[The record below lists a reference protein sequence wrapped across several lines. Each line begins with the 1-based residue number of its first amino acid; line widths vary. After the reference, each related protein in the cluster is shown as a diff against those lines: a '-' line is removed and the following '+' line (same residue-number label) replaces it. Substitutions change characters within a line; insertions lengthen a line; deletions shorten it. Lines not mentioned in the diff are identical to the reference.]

1 MPASLQGADPARSAE
16 AAAYADTVREQL
28 RAMQRAQAE
37 LGQTLVRIADA
48 GLMGLFGY
56 ARLQPWLQEI
66 GYMGKKSA
74 NALVKRALA
83 LNPHREGS
91 NMVPARAPLTGA
103 AAAEGLLSDDNIDM
117 ILQALGA
124 IPDEHHATA
133 EPQLVGMATGAGPDQ
148 VREVGE
154 RILGHVRPDG
164 DPPADT
170 EHREPQRT
178 CVLQKKRRGGW
189 HLEADVDDVA
199 GAFMNATL
207 DAMSQPR
214 TGDDGPDTRDLTRR
228 KGDALVDVFDLAMNS
243 PELPTQAGER
253 VHLTVTI
260 PAQVLKT
267 AMGQACLD
275 LTTQISAWEA
285 RVWACDCTLIPA
297 TLGAHGEVLD
307 LGRAKRLIT
316 PGQRRALYL
325 RDRGCCFPGCRRPPR
340 HCQGHHIRG
349 WEHGGPTDLAN
360 LTLLC
365 AHHRVTRMRLRGS
378 DVEARVA

>member
-1 MPASLQGADPARSAE
+1 MPAKTLAPDPADVELADAF
-16 AAAYADTVREQL
+16 AATVREQL
-28 RAMQRAQAE
+28 RAVRRAQAE
-37 LGQTLVRIADA
+37 LGKTLAAVSNSGAVGAHGFSRVE
-48 GLMGLFGY
+48 
-56 ARLQPWLQEI
+56 PWLADI
-66 GYMGKKSA
+66 GHFGRKHAKDLMTRA
-74 NALVKRALA
+74 RALHPQQEGPTLLPA
-83 LNPHREGS
+83 L
-91 NMVPARAPLTGA
+91 APLTGA
-103 AAAEGLLSDDNIDM
+103 AAADGLLSDDNIDT
-117 ILQALGA
+117 IIAALKA
-124 IPDEHHATA
+124 IPAEHHDTA
-133 EPQLVGMATGAGPDQ
+133 EPQLVAMAQQGGPDQ
-148 VREVGE
+148 VRAAGE

-164 DPPADT
+164 DPPDDT
-170 EHREPQRT
+170 EPREPQRS
-178 CVLQKKRRGGW
+178 CWLRKKPKGGW
-189 HLEADVDDVA
+189 KLDADVDDLA
-199 GAFMNATL
+199 GAFINATL

-214 TGDDGPDTRDLTRR
+214 TGDDGPDTRDITQRR
-228 KGDALVDVFDLAMNS
+228 GDALVDVFDLAMNS
-243 PELPTQAGER
+243 PELPTQAGEH

-340 HCQGHHIRG
+340 HCQGHHILG
-349 WEHGGPTDLAN
+349 WEHDGPTDLAN